1 MGIRPGTT
9 KRDYQIQLH
18 TKSNFIT
25 VGGIRST
32 GLTASLGIG
41 RHVVQCLLSSIVP
54 PPPVEDGDDEDEE
67 ELHQSIVRRPTPLP
81 DVKELVKQ
89 YHQRGD
95 GTVVLGGHVYKVTHP
110 LTKLGWDARSCIAA
124 DE

>member
-1 MGIRPGTT
+1 M
-9 KRDYQIQLH
+9 
-18 TKSNFIT
+18 
-25 VGGIRST
+25 GGIRST

-67 ELHQSIVRRPTPLP
+67 VRQSIVHRPTPLP
-81 DVKELVKQ
+81 NVKEFVEQ

-95 GTVVLGGHVYKVTHP
+95 GTIMIGGHGYKVTHP
-110 LTKLGWDARSCIAA
+110 LTKLGWDKRSGIAA
-124 DE
+124 TGK